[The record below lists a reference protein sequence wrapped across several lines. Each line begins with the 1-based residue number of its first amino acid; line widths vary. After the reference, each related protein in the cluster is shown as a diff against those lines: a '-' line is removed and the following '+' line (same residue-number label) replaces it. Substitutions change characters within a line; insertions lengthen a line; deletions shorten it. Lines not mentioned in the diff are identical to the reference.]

1 MRSHRRVPTASA
13 LAWLALPAAALAWSS
28 QVWIGSWLWHPR
40 RGAADLVVHSLPG
53 AAEEPASGA
62 ANSSS
67 YASRPNWRKRYRRVL
82 PFDEARRCVQA
93 IGFGNREEWD
103 EWVAE
108 GKKSPFLGPYV
119 PSDPEAMYAEEWQ
132 GWDDFLGCILPFSKA
147 RLVSRML
154 GLQSQEA
161 WYTFVEDDP
170 VRLRSLRLPALP
182 SIYYSSE
189 WQGYEDWLALPNETL
204 FPFLAAAWTPP
215 ELSPSDEFRNQ
226 ELLQQSLFEEYYHL
240 GTGLAQVTPKLRE
253 MARAALTTWPAIA
266 FGIANG
272 LYHFCFYREDWDPD
286 AGLPP
291 SAMLNIEDMV
301 LAEQL
306 LQVSVA
312 FSRCLDSAQDPQSFL
327 VGMCQQKLALL
338 FLVQNELGAS
348 LAEGREL
355 KESARVLRAAQEA
368 FRLMKESPY
377 HAMLGAIGWR
387 LPSHVAL
394 NDELYP
400 RTFGAVW
407 PSSSFPYAEFLES
420 NFEVFLQ
427 ELQSILA
434 EEGLFEQLR
443 RAASN
448 AEGLAVWPPD
458 TRGHI
463 QLLDGRD
470 ESLLLPTC
478 AFAQRS
484 CALLASRPELADCPR
499 AAAFL
504 ARLEPGAWLKP
515 HLGNSRRLAAHL
527 GLVTP
532 PGAVLN
538 VGSARSLP
546 WGAGRT
552 VIWDDTHVHDARH
565 AGKGTRYILQSFFCH
580 PCEQKDLYRGHPS
593 PEVQSL
599 ASDASCEFANP
610 VRAEVSRALRQEMDE
625 RERAYRAMPRMT
637 VNGIILLVLASGLAL
652 AQARLLRMQST
663 GCLDRTSKHF
673 TTQPRLQTQTE
684 PKGLV
689 LAALGA
695 GPKYCSASQQ
705 KFPAGEM
712 ADADV
717 EELTQRPEDFDLPT
731 VEDAI
736 RFMVTRFLETTHRRK
751 LHEILACKWD
761 RYQSAQAAVKL
772 LGQHGVELSPED
784 EAHLSGLGDSELID
798 ALVQKIPEQ
807 SSEQFQAFF
816 LELQLVVSAALRIRK
831 GLEEAKPDEVS
842 QALDDVEL
850 SNVGPHV
857 MKMAVVQAGSD
868 VMTLGLQHK
877 AWIQESQL
885 KLSVLVRGQEEA
897 MAAKKKLAAANAVLH
912 NNTVSQNEKAKKVVA
927 TFLHGSVTALLKS
940 VLASWLCIMRREKSE
955 TAVHREYRDRI
966 ERMQKQLAKCKQDQL
981 AMVRSMFMRKSAAG
995 ILQLKR
1001 ELFAT
1006 WREEV
1011 EESKIDNDVWLE
1023 VKKVERQLAALKA
1036 TQAGRMKQV
1045 IESVT
1050 AVSYT
1055 GLITACIRAWQG
1067 EVGTKRK
1074 EQELQRWLVTTRKK
1088 LAQLQEANRS
1098 LTRTTCARLAEQFDV
1113 GLLSI
1118 AMRSW
1123 VQTLQEAKQSS
1134 GMAESLSSVQGKL
1147 STFGAK
1153 NAVSALK
1160 TMEQASDYLDEILTL
1175 RCFHAWR
1182 LDQKMSMISS
1192 QHGAVIEGK
1201 RTQLQ
1206 NVQYMF
1212 RTFALKLEAEAQEM
1226 KKHSW
1231 KRERRIHSK
1240 GENTVS
1246 LPDIHARPGAQQGPD
1261 EKGAI
1266 GAGAGL
1272 SGGDCSRSLGPPC
1285 VSLRL
1290 SEALAAS
1297 NSEGSGPEYECSVAS
1312 GRLGDVSRLPVKS
1325 PARVQPP
1332 MTRRFEWQHVR
1343 YRFARSPAHQ
1353 HPVSGSQRAPV
1364 APLPE
1369 ACCCNLASWA
1379 LCIMQPAKKA
1389 RLCSSTVKAPK
1400 LVKVATCNLN
1410 QWAMDFKGNLER
1422 VKESIKEAKAQGCSF
1437 RTGPELEITGY
1448 GCEDHFLENDTFL
1461 HAWSSMADLLKTDL
1475 TDGILCDIGMP
1486 VMHRNVPYNCRVW
1499 VVNRS
1504 ILGIR
1509 PKIFLANDGN
1519 YREMRWFTP
1528 WHIDPGNPGFGELE
1542 EYFLPREIA
1551 EITGNAKV
1559 PFGIFAVSTK
1569 DTCLATETC
1578 EELFTPDAPHIK
1590 LALDGVEIIAN
1601 GSGSHHQLRKLD
1613 KRIDL
1618 VRGATSKSGGVYLY
1632 ANVKGCDGGRL
1643 YFDGCCMVWSNGKL
1657 LAQGTQFGMLD
1668 EIEVVVATV
1677 NLNDVRS
1684 MRSNFI
1690 ARSYQ
1695 ASSTPTVHR
1704 VEVDFSLCHP
1714 DPLSISESQ
1723 PIEPKIVNPMEE
1735 IAYGPSAWLW
1745 DYLRRSGQRGYF
1757 LPLSGG
1763 ADSSSTAALVGIM
1776 CQRVFRELTEGTE
1789 RSKALVLADIRKV
1802 TRRPFYTPPSWQD
1815 FCGKI
1820 FVTCYMA
1827 SEHSGSETRSRAENL
1842 AKQIG
1847 ANHTSIAIRPITDG
1861 IVKVF
1866 QQCQFE
1872 SDKIDKSKVKADAT
1886 WNQSGTED
1894 IALQNIQARSRMV
1907 MAYFMAQLMPWAT
1920 DKAMKGEVGPGW
1932 GSLLVLG
1939 SANVDEALRGYYTKY
1954 DCSAADIN
1962 PIGGIN
1968 KRDLKAFLKWAA
1980 KEKGIGELEK
1990 VANAVPTAELRPDK
2004 AHDPRSIWAMAAM
2017 NLRSGGPATWALVVI
2032 LGLGGAWLQ
2041 PAKGPWV
2048 RHGRVGLRATGGAE
2062 AVDTDDLLVAL
2073 GRNLWAAADELLE
2086 VSATLAALG
2095 LVPRSDD
2102 GNSRKFSPLGL
2113 GSAALALRNAADNIL
2128 DDDWENAMGEL
2139 EVASVSC
2146 EGYLPSAFMQGVVDL
2161 FSYEEPIPECEWSSA
2176 RQSFRGLS
2184 RNLFSIADRLG
2195 QSSNPLAESLR
2206 YAGEKLRSAGK
2217 LFVEG
2222 GFQMPKDPRFSRGER
2237 GEWSSQSQQ
2246 SYYGNFYSST
2256 GPSPE
2261 AQLAE
2266 EAPPGTPAAKLVES
2280 IRLEIEDADAG
2291 GPQERRALLRK
2302 LVRRLHPDQNPGK
2315 EIEGG
2320 KKVEEQSDEKDMGMS
2335 YDELG
2340 DLGHLRKVEKCG
2352 PLSTFLKLRQL
2363 WSHKTADWTGPQDND
2378 RAITPSIRVKEQPK
2392 SFDEKVAQKVK
2403 DFYFYNAINRHKMTT
2418 LTPSYH
2424 AENYSPDDNRFDL
2437 RPFLFP
2443 ATFEAQFEAID
2454 EAPQCQPEVGVAC
2467 VCRSG
2472 QWKNNK
2478 KEKAE
2483 GEEREGASV
2492 LVLCSKGTCG
2502 FRSIQ
2507 QLVND
2512 IITELL
2518 DSRPQPLTAP
2528 ELRKNL
2534 KPRLVALI
2542 LDSIAAE
2549 GLNLQLANESPQ
2561 KAERGGRQRQGKA
2574 VARFGSIP
2582 EQVTDSLARLVVR
2595 RQCSVCG
2602 IPHYLAVVDSEDGD
2616 SDAWARAAFAPYRR
2630 RASAVVYAWT
2640 LAGGDDGPG
2649 VELVSEC
2656 ALANKDYAASAWG
2669 GFETYMSSLDQGLLA
2684 LAALVIGNHVGS
2696 LAYHAHDVDIV
2707 CMLLPASH
2715 VSLEPPNPVA
2725 MLRYRTLLCFFLAVV
2740 LLCIFAN
2747 AAVLYRGGVWR
2758 AYFLPTEDVWDSIHE
2773 HGKGLAGGIWG
2784 YNQSKLENYT
2794 MMRYLYE
2801 KPYESIWD
2809 VSCNV
2814 GFMLASLLKRHPGAK
2829 HYGTDISNVMVAAT
2843 RENCPS
2849 CMATQFDL
2857 GNLVNPAISPQE
2869 VVYAA
2874 WHQEDAPR
2882 FFDVILVSDVLLFI
2896 RWGGI
2901 PPILLRCSCCC
2912 SMFRKWALPSQRA
2925 FINNIASLA
2934 RDEVVFSYNQ
2944 GNIIVSTMMQELGIE
2959 FDKKHS
2965 IYKVPGAPVKSRDKP
2980 ARSSR
2985 PLQLG
2990 LADWL
2995 DFTKI
3000 SLYPADVV
3008 SDPLELFFVVA
3019 WGISSCLGWYAQLF
3033 AVAAGV
3039 DPLALPD
3046 SVAFRLQ
3053 QLEKYFPWFFD
3064 NGQEFASKILP
3075 QRLSQ
3080 ESMPFLPKEE
3090 VEMDDLSE
3098 KTPNYKPEGVLAA
3111 MVFSVLLLNFFML
3124 GKPLLFLGHVVLM
3137 AAAFQAFL
3145 LLGTFSKS
3153 RAIAVQDRRSYE
3165 LRITEPN
3172 VAWAFGIQFASAAPL
3187 HACNVQ
3193 HSGSLLLYRWV
3204 SLHVREPL
3212 PGAQVPCSPVIEV
3225 LLDRDLVPSEV
3236 TLALLFVMTFSGAAK
3251 MFAGLTSGNADDV
3264 AKFHSHLGKTLYGFA
3279 GVSQVLGYF
3288 MPELLSLLLTVILI
3302 ASTSATIAFL
3312 NGRSPE
3318 VVKRMKRF
3326 DNGSN
3331 ESSWEPARE
3340 ASLKVAKPTYR
3351 PAISSAATTR
3361 IESLRTI
3368 TRRNS
3373 SITSIGAGMPRFE
3386 GPSGHEQEDNPYI
3399 QQDEKPPL
3407 MSMFAVAVF
3416 IIGTGGALLPN
3427 MQSYPHRLSIV
3438 RACWKH
3444 LLSSCS
3450 LSFM

>member
-1 MRSHRRVPTASA
+1 M
-13 LAWLALPAAALAWSS
+13 
-28 QVWIGSWLWHPR
+28 
-40 RGAADLVVHSLPG
+40 
-53 AAEEPASGA
+53 
-62 ANSSS
+62 
-67 YASRPNWRKRYRRVL
+67 
-82 PFDEARRCVQA
+82 
-93 IGFGNREEWD
+93 
-103 EWVAE
+103 
-108 GKKSPFLGPYV
+108 
-119 PSDPEAMYAEEWQ
+119 
-132 GWDDFLGCILPFSKA
+132 
-147 RLVSRML
+147 
-154 GLQSQEA
+154 
-161 WYTFVEDDP
+161 
-170 VRLRSLRLPALP
+170 
-182 SIYYSSE
+182 
-189 WQGYEDWLALPNETL
+189 
-204 FPFLAAAWTPP
+204 
-215 ELSPSDEFRNQ
+215 Q

-253 MARAALTTWPAIA
+253 MAGIALTTWPAIA

-291 SAMLNIEDMV
+291 SAMLNIKDMV

-306 LQVSVA
+306 LQASVA

-368 FRLMKESPY
+368 FRLMEKSPY

-387 LPSHVAL
+387 LPSDVAL

-443 RAASN
+443 RAARN

-484 CALLASRPELADCPR
+484 CALLASRPELAECPR

-532 PGAVLN
+532 PGAELN

-546 WGAGRT
+546 WAAGRT

-565 AGKGTRYILQSFFCH
+565 AGEGTRYILQSFFCH

-599 ASDASCEFANP
+599 ASDASCDFANP

-625 RERAYRAMPRMT
+625 RERAYRAMPRMS
-637 VNGIILLVLASGLAL
+637 VPLNVRRPREAPAKPDAG
-652 AQARLLRMQST
+652 LLRMQST
-663 GCLDRTSKHF
+663 GCLERTSKHF
-673 TTQPRLQTQTE
+673 TTQPRLRTKTDM
-684 PKGLV
+684 
-689 LAALGA
+689 AW
-695 GPKYCSASQQ
+695 
-705 KFPAGEM
+705 EM

-717 EELTQRPEDFDLPT
+717 EELTQRPEDFELPT

-751 LHEILACKWD
+751 LHEPWLETSHVIQSESGAAWLCGFAISVRLDQEILACKWD
-761 RYQSAQAAVKL
+761 RRGADAAVKL

-831 GLEEAKPDEVS
+831 GLEEARPEEVS

-857 MKMAVVQAGSD
+857 MKMAVVQAGGD

-885 KLSVLVRGQEEA
+885 KLSMLVRGQEEA

-927 TFLHGSVTALLKS
+927 TFLHGSVTALLKNLGLHS
-940 VLASWLCIMRREKSE
+940 HRPTAANCLVSREKSE

-1023 VKKVERQLAALKA
+1023 VKTRDGKTGGDQHVPSALQNLSCSYRKVERHLGTLKA

-1055 GLITACIRAWQG
+1055 GLITACVRAWQG

-1074 EQELQRWLVTTRKK
+1074 APFASACFWCLSPELQRWLVTTRKK

-1113 GLLSI
+1113 GLNLDARRELVFSKI
-1118 AMRSW
+1118 DFSDGE
-1123 VQTLQEAKQSS
+1123 EAKQSS
-1134 GMAESLSSVQGKL
+1134 NMAESLSSVQGKL
-1147 STFGAK
+1147 SSFGAK
-1153 NAVSALK
+1153 NAGSALK
-1160 TMEQASDYLDEILTL
+1160 TMEQASDYLDEMLTL

-1206 NVQYMF
+1206 NVQYM
-1212 RTFALKLEAEAQEM
+1212 
-1226 KKHSW
+1226 KHSW

-1261 EKGAI
+1261 EKGAVGFDDLGWLKSPQGHLESTCFCDTCDHLRDLPWSSQKRGSAVAGETSLQI
-1266 GAGAGL
+1266 GNL
-1272 SGGDCSRSLGPPC
+1272 C
-1285 VSLRL
+1285 
-1290 SEALAAS
+1290 
-1297 NSEGSGPEYECSVAS
+1297 
-1312 GRLGDVSRLPVKS
+1312 LPVKS
-1325 PARVQPP
+1325 PARVQP
-1332 MTRRFEWQHVR
+1332 MSRRSEWQYVR
-1343 YRFARSPAHQ
+1343 YRFARSPADQ
-1353 HPVSGSQRAPV
+1353 HRTPSQLFRLAESAGGASPRGL
-1364 APLPE
+1364 LP
-1369 ACCCNLASWA
+1369 AATWHLGA

-1461 HAWSSMADLLKTDL
+1461 HAWSSMADLLKTGL

-1528 WHIDPGNPGFGELE
+1528 WHIDPSNPGFGELE

-1551 EITGNAKV
+1551 EITGKAKV

-1723 PIEPKIVNPMEE
+1723 PIEPKIVNLMEE

-1920 DKAMKGEVGPGW
+1920 DKAMTGEVGPGW

-1954 DCSAADIN
+1954 DCSAADVN

-2004 AHDPRSIWAMAAM
+2004 
-2017 NLRSGGPATWALVVI
+2017 
-2032 LGLGGAWLQ
+2032 
-2041 PAKGPWV
+2041 
-2048 RHGRVGLRATGGAE
+2048 
-2062 AVDTDDLLVAL
+2062 
-2073 GRNLWAAADELLE
+2073 
-2086 VSATLAALG
+2086 
-2095 LVPRSDD
+2095 
-2102 GNSRKFSPLGL
+2102 
-2113 GSAALALRNAADNIL
+2113 
-2128 DDDWENAMGEL
+2128 
-2139 EVASVSC
+2139 
-2146 EGYLPSAFMQGVVDL
+2146 
-2161 FSYEEPIPECEWSSA
+2161 
-2176 RQSFRGLS
+2176 
-2184 RNLFSIADRLG
+2184 
-2195 QSSNPLAESLR
+2195 
-2206 YAGEKLRSAGK
+2206 
-2217 LFVEG
+2217 
-2222 GFQMPKDPRFSRGER
+2222 
-2237 GEWSSQSQQ
+2237 
-2246 SYYGNFYSST
+2246 
-2256 GPSPE
+2256 
-2261 AQLAE
+2261 
-2266 EAPPGTPAAKLVES
+2266 
-2280 IRLEIEDADAG
+2280 
-2291 GPQERRALLRK
+2291 
-2302 LVRRLHPDQNPGK
+2302 
-2315 EIEGG
+2315 IEGG

-2363 WSHKTADWTGPQDND
+2363 WSHKTAEWTGPRDND

-2454 EAPQCQPEVGVAC
+2454 E
-2467 VCRSG
+2467 
-2472 QWKNNK
+2472 
-2478 KEKAE
+2478 
-2483 GEEREGASV
+2483 
-2492 LVLCSKGTCG
+2492 
-2502 FRSIQ
+2502 
-2507 QLVND
+2507 
-2512 IITELL
+2512 
-2518 DSRPQPLTAP
+2518 
-2528 ELRKNL
+2528 
-2534 KPRLVALI
+2534 
-2542 LDSIAAE
+2542 
-2549 GLNLQLANESPQ
+2549 
-2561 KAERGGRQRQGKA
+2561 
-2574 VARFGSIP
+2574 
-2582 EQVTDSLARLVVR
+2582 
-2595 RQCSVCG
+2595 
-2602 IPHYLAVVDSEDGD
+2602 
-2616 SDAWARAAFAPYRR
+2616 
-2630 RASAVVYAWT
+2630 
-2640 LAGGDDGPG
+2640 
-2649 VELVSEC
+2649 
-2656 ALANKDYAASAWG
+2656 
-2669 GFETYMSSLDQGLLA
+2669 
-2684 LAALVIGNHVGS
+2684 
-2696 LAYHAHDVDIV
+2696 
-2707 CMLLPASH
+2707 
-2715 VSLEPPNPVA
+2715 
-2725 MLRYRTLLCFFLAVV
+2725 
-2740 LLCIFAN
+2740 
-2747 AAVLYRGGVWR
+2747 
-2758 AYFLPTEDVWDSIHE
+2758 
-2773 HGKGLAGGIWG
+2773 
-2784 YNQSKLENYT
+2784 
-2794 MMRYLYE
+2794 
-2801 KPYESIWD
+2801 
-2809 VSCNV
+2809 
-2814 GFMLASLLKRHPGAK
+2814 
-2829 HYGTDISNVMVAAT
+2829 
-2843 RENCPS
+2843 
-2849 CMATQFDL
+2849 
-2857 GNLVNPAISPQE
+2857 
-2869 VVYAA
+2869 
-2874 WHQEDAPR
+2874 
-2882 FFDVILVSDVLLFI
+2882 
-2896 RWGGI
+2896 
-2901 PPILLRCSCCC
+2901 
-2912 SMFRKWALPSQRA
+2912 
-2925 FINNIASLA
+2925 
-2934 RDEVVFSYNQ
+2934 
-2944 GNIIVSTMMQELGIE
+2944 
-2959 FDKKHS
+2959 
-2965 IYKVPGAPVKSRDKP
+2965 
-2980 ARSSR
+2980 
-2985 PLQLG
+2985 
-2990 LADWL
+2990 
-2995 DFTKI
+2995 
-3000 SLYPADVV
+3000 
-3008 SDPLELFFVVA
+3008 
-3019 WGISSCLGWYAQLF
+3019 
-3033 AVAAGV
+3033 
-3039 DPLALPD
+3039 
-3046 SVAFRLQ
+3046 
-3053 QLEKYFPWFFD
+3053 
-3064 NGQEFASKILP
+3064 
-3075 QRLSQ
+3075 
-3080 ESMPFLPKEE
+3080 
-3090 VEMDDLSE
+3090 
-3098 KTPNYKPEGVLAA
+3098 
-3111 MVFSVLLLNFFML
+3111 
-3124 GKPLLFLGHVVLM
+3124 
-3137 AAAFQAFL
+3137 
-3145 LLGTFSKS
+3145 
-3153 RAIAVQDRRSYE
+3153 
-3165 LRITEPN
+3165 
-3172 VAWAFGIQFASAAPL
+3172 
-3187 HACNVQ
+3187 
-3193 HSGSLLLYRWV
+3193 
-3204 SLHVREPL
+3204 
-3212 PGAQVPCSPVIEV
+3212 
-3225 LLDRDLVPSEV
+3225 
-3236 TLALLFVMTFSGAAK
+3236 
-3251 MFAGLTSGNADDV
+3251 
-3264 AKFHSHLGKTLYGFA
+3264 
-3279 GVSQVLGYF
+3279 
-3288 MPELLSLLLTVILI
+3288 
-3302 ASTSATIAFL
+3302 
-3312 NGRSPE
+3312 
-3318 VVKRMKRF
+3318 VVK
-3326 DNGSN
+3326 
-3331 ESSWEPARE
+3331 
-3340 ASLKVAKPTYR
+3340 
-3351 PAISSAATTR
+3351 
-3361 IESLRTI
+3361 
-3368 TRRNS
+3368 
-3373 SITSIGAGMPRFE
+3373 
-3386 GPSGHEQEDNPYI
+3386 
-3399 QQDEKPPL
+3399 
-3407 MSMFAVAVF
+3407 
-3416 IIGTGGALLPN
+3416 
-3427 MQSYPHRLSIV
+3427 
-3438 RACWKH
+3438 ACRKD
-3444 LLSSCS
+3444 
-3450 LSFM
+3450 